1 MQILLS
7 AAIRNHM
14 IMIEMFFSSMFSYV
28 KGVMHGLA
36 VLRMT
41 NSVFRVTTFVMM
53 DIIVV
58 MMNRLVRMM
67 CKVAILIII
76 MICRI
81 NCLKH
86 IVRRFFD

>member
-1 MQILLS
+1 MFV
-7 AAIRNHM
+7 
-14 IMIEMFFSSMFSYV
+14 IEMFLSSMFHYV

-36 VLRMT
+36 ILSAT
-41 NSVFRVTTFVMM
+41 KSILRVTTFVMM

-58 MMNRLVRMM
+58 MVHRLVRMM

-76 MICRI
+76 MISWI
-81 NCLKH
+81 NCLEH

>member
-1 MQILLS
+1 
-7 AAIRNHM
+7 M
-14 IMIEMFFSSMFSYV
+14 IMIEMFFSFMLNYV

-36 VLRMT
+36 VFRMT
-41 NSVFRVTTFVMM
+41 KSILRVTTFVMM

-58 MMNRLVRMM
+58 MMYRLVRMM
-67 CKVAILIII
+67 CKVAILIIV
-76 MICRI
+76 MISWI

>member
-1 MQILLS
+1 MLS
-7 AAIRNHM
+7 TAVRSHM
-14 IMIEMFFSSMFSYV
+14 IMIEMFFSSMFHYV

-36 VLRMT
+36 IFRVTKSILRM
-41 NSVFRVTTFVMM
+41 TTFVMM

-58 MMNRLVRMM
+58 VMYRLVRMM

-76 MICRI
+76 MISWI
-81 NCLKH
+81 NCLEH

>member
-1 MQILLS
+1 
-7 AAIRNHM
+7 M
-14 IMIEMFFSSMFSYV
+14 IMIEMFFSSMFNYV

-41 NSVFRVTTFVMM
+41 KSMLRVTTFVMM
-53 DIIVV
+53 YIIVV

-67 CKVAILIII
+67 CKVTILIII
-76 MICRI
+76 MISWI

>member
-1 MQILLS
+1 MTPLFPFDYKLTF
-7 AAIRNHM
+7 HYPGF
-14 IMIEMFFSSMFSYV
+14 FFSSMFNYV

-36 VLRMT
+36 VFRVTKSIL
-41 NSVFRVTTFVMM
+41 RVTTFVMM

-58 MMNRLVRMM
+58 MMHRLVRMM

-76 MICRI
+76 MISRI

>member
-1 MQILLS
+1 MLS
-7 AAIRNHM
+7 TAIRSHM
-14 IMIEMFFSSMFSYV
+14 IMIEMFFSSMFHYV

-36 VLRMT
+36 I
-41 NSVFRVTTFVMM
+41 FRVTKSILSMTTFVMM

-58 MMNRLVRMM
+58 VMYRLVRMM

-76 MICRI
+76 MISWI
-81 NCLKH
+81 NCLEH